1 MKTLYF
7 ITSNKGKALEAKTKF
22 SKINVKII
30 QKNLGYPEIQAD
42 SLEEV
47 ALFGAEDV
55 KKRFDQP
62 FFLEDAGLFIDALGG
77 FPGVYSAYVFYR
89 IGCDGVLKLMDNVDQ
104 RRARFRSVIAY
115 GEPGKK
121 PRLFVGEC
129 TGALSRRVIGDHGFG
144 YDPIF
149 IPDGE
154 TRTFG
159 QMETEEKN
167 RFSHRGKS
175 LEKLMIFL
183 KICSG
188 CQVKDFK

>member
-22 SKINVKII
+22 SEINVKIV

-42 SLEEV
+42 SLAEV
-47 ALFGAEDV
+47 ALVGAEDV

-62 FFLEDAGLFIDALGG
+62 FFLEDAGLFIEALDG

-89 IGCDGVLKLMDNVDQ
+89 LGCDGVLKLMDNVDK
-104 RRARFRSVIAY
+104 RKACFRSVVAY
-115 GEPGKK
+115 AEPGKK

-129 TGALSRRVIGDHGFG
+129 TGTLSSKALGNQGVG

-154 TRTFG
+154 KRTFG

-175 LEKLMIFL
+175 LEKLM
-183 KICSG
+183 
-188 CQVKDFK
+188 DFFKNL